1 MPTLK
6 IERNAQ
12 GVLFQQRPSALWRSF
27 WHGVPTFL
35 LRSASACPQTAELHL
50 LAIVISWRCGAPS
63 ERESGCNFMQCRRSD
78 ERCAT
83 SQTPV
88 AVDSGKFSP
97 RKELKLRL
105 VKDFA
110 IPLGNCTPIPWQIF
124 LPTLSLGKFQVC
136 YLPETDLLV
145 LCLW

>member
-1 MPTLK
+1 MQLH
-6 IERNAQ
+6 AVQ
-12 GVLFQQRPSALWRSF
+12 A
-27 WHGVPTFL
+27 FL
-35 LRSASACPQTAELHL
+35 MNH
-50 LAIVISWRCGAPS
+50 V
-63 ERESGCNFMQCRRSD
+63 
-78 ERCAT
+78 T

-88 AVDSGKFSP
+88 AVDSGKFSSIT
-97 RKELKLRL
+97 ELKLRL

-110 IPLGNCTPIPWQIF
+110 IPLGNCTPIPSQIF